1 MPCVFPRRRPH
12 QLRGYPCVGVGG
24 GGEVGVGDAVDE
36 DGEDGGGEGSVP
48 SFRGGGG
55 EEHHPLQRRRKG
67 GRRKGGRKRGEEREE
82 KKGRKKR

>member
-1 MPCVFPRRRPH
+1 MPRVFPRRRPH

-55 EEHHPLQRRRKG
+55 EEHHPLQRRR
-67 GRRKGGRKRGEEREE
+67 RRGEDREEEREE